1 MLLRELRL
9 VRNLDLPIFTDYV
22 LLQVEGKA
30 VDKFSP
36 ISLNCLKL
44 PLTREKIVSAQ
55 TVDLTLRK
63 CFSAVVSLLLFQ
75 EAQKKKICLFC

>member
-1 MLLRELRL
+1 MSSSFIA
-9 VRNLDLPIFTDYV
+9 PIFTDDV
-22 LLQVEGKA
+22 LLQVEGEA
-30 VDKFSP
+30 VDKSSP

-63 CFSAVVSLLLFQ
+63 CFSAVVSVKEAKKENQPILL
-75 EAQKKKICLFC
+75 KMTC